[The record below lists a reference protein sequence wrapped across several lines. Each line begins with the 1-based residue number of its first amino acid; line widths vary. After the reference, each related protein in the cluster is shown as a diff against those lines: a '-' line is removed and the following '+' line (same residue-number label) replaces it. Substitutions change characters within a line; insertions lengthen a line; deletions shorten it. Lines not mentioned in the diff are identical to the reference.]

1 MRRRGATKFEAT
13 GCPLDFFRTALHVF
27 SHSSCWCAISSCLFL
42 KVQDSLLPR
51 LECSQIDIFLSTCSK
66 NASLIDIRGNAFSKY
81 LVSENSYFYAEA
93 SSIFIFKGAA
103 QKCQL
108 LKIWQRNDEFFF
120 INLCRVSIP
129 CRLG

>member
-1 MRRRGATKFEAT
+1 M
-13 GCPLDFFRTALHVF
+13 
-27 SHSSCWCAISSCLFL
+27 
-42 KVQDSLLPR
+42 
-51 LECSQIDIFLSTCSK
+51 STCSK

-108 LKIWQRNDEFFF
+108 FKIWQRNDE
-120 INLCRVSIP
+120 NLCRVSIP
-129 CRLG
+129 CPRVDWDDVQDLSCSQNFSFE